1 MPQLQEQRHR
11 SPARLDD
18 ADQHLAT
25 QLEGTARYSQ
35 ERARIVRSLPGW
47 LDRLTELTPA
57 TAS

>member
-18 ADQHLAT
+18 ADQRLAT
-25 QLEGTARYSQ
+25 QLEGTARHAQ
-35 ERARIVRSLPGW
+35 QRARIVRSLSGW

>member
-18 ADQHLAT
+18 ADQRLAT
-25 QLEGTARYSQ
+25 QLEGTARSQ